1 LFSRKIFLKGFERLS
16 LDAPMAI
23 AITANFENFNTM
35 EEKFCKEIP
44 GKITL
49 VNYSDFLFP
58 QSSKCCGF
66 MNRKYV
72 SFFKMCS
79 FENKPIINF
88 FLKPYKIK

>member
-44 GKITL
+44 GKTVP
-49 VNYSDFLFP
+49 VNFS
-58 QSSKCCGF
+58 
-66 MNRKYV
+66 
-72 SFFKMCS
+72 
-79 FENKPIINF
+79 
-88 FLKPYKIK
+88 